1 MHVYTG
7 LPGRLSTGGAG
18 RALGRLASCL
28 SDGRLVVRAGACRR
42 VLNPWQPHRLG
53 DGSGQRASL
62 AAGGTGLAPRRSV
75 TARAPRAAPP
85 AETTS
90 QLQPWGWQWR
100 LPLLLWLGWTGWHYL
115 ADPAYWS
122 IFSGII
128 FGSHEFGH
136 LFFAFAGEFMTV
148 AGGSLMQ
155 LLVPIGAIALLIA
168 WRDYFGASCAGCW
181 LSFSLSNLAVYV
193 GDAVAQELPL
203 VSFSPDG
210 GEHDWFYLLDHFG
223 ALGYDLRIAMMV
235 RRVSAL
241 ILAASFFWGAWSCL
255 RMNSVKSEK

>member
-1 MHVYTG
+1 
-7 LPGRLSTGGAG
+7 LAAAP
-18 RALGRLASCL
+18 LGRWI
-28 SDGRLVVRAGACRR
+28 GAACK
-42 VLNPWQPHRLG
+42 
-53 DGSGQRASL
+53 L
-62 AAGGTGLAPRRSV
+62 AAGGTGLAPARSV
-75 TARAPRAAPP
+75 TAREPVAAPP

-90 QLQPWGWQWR
+90 QLQRWGSQWR
-100 LPLLLWLGWTGWHYL
+100 LPLLLWLGWVGWHYL
-115 ADPAYWS
+115 AVPDYWS

-168 WRDYFGASCAGCW
+168 RRDYFGASCAGCW

-223 ALGYDLRIAMMV
+223 ALGYDLRIAMIV
-235 RRVSAL
+235 RRVSL
-241 ILAASFFWGAWSCL
+241 LVLTASFLCGGWFCL
-255 RMNSVKSEK
+255 RNRVKSEK